1 MKIAL
6 VISKVLLILG
16 ILFGLTAIQ
25 TGITQHVSRFA
36 MNYTLGLVLLNLAP
50 ILAYGLIGLL
60 ISYGQKVTAK
70 GAWWIA
76 LSLLSLMIGFVI
88 YIAIDPVIFIRHYQ
102 TLLEVERVGGL
113 VVGLL
118 VGIRL
123 PYLFQKTQKA
133 E

>member
-1 MKIAL
+1 
-6 VISKVLLILG
+6 
-16 ILFGLTAIQ
+16 
-25 TGITQHVSRFA
+25 

-50 ILAYGLIGLL
+50 ILAYGVIGLL

-70 GAWWIA
+70 VSWWIA
-76 LSLLSLMIGFVI
+76 LSLLGLMIGFVI

-113 VVGLL
+113 IVGLL
-118 VGIRL
+118 GGTLVPNL
-123 PYLFQKTQKA
+123 NLKTQKA

>member
-1 MKIAL
+1 
-6 VISKVLLILG
+6 
-16 ILFGLTAIQ
+16 
-25 TGITQHVSRFA
+25 
-36 MNYTLGLVLLNLAP
+36 MNYTLGLVLLNLAS
-50 ILAYGLIGLL
+50 ILAYGVIGLL

-88 YIAIDPVIFIRHYQ
+88 YIAIDPVIFIRHCQ

-113 VVGLL
+113 IVGLL

-133 E
+133 D

>member
-6 VISKVLLILG
+6 VISKGLLILG
-16 ILFGLTAIQ
+16 MLLGLSAVQ

>member
-6 VISKVLLILG
+6 VISKSLLILG
-16 ILFGLTAIQ
+16 MLFGLTAIQ
-25 TGITQHVSRFA
+25 TGITQQMSRFA

-70 GAWWIA
+70 GFWWVV
-76 LSLLSLMIGFVI
+76 LSLLGLMIGSVI
-88 YIAIDPVIFIRHYQ
+88 YIVIDPAIFIRHYQ

-123 PYLFQKTQKA
+123 PNLYLRIQKA